1 MTVLPLCCFPNSA
14 WLKAYTLDNQVVID
28 VLENYL
34 KQTYRNRF
42 DIMGPNGVQTL
53 SIPVLG
59 QRGEKIPLNSI
70 LIEKGKWQKE
80 HLSSLR
86 TAYNAAPYAEHF
98 LPGVE
103 DLFMRP
109 PDSLMNFNL
118 QALNLSLEWLGIE
131 PKHKISSEYIQEAS
145 IDLRPIQKKRQDEFP
160 TYLQVFSD
168 RMEFEGD
175 LSAID
180 LAMNCGNE
188 GRFQM

>member
-14 WLKAYTLDNQVVID
+14 WIKSYVIDNQSTID
-28 VLENYL
+28 VHENYL

-53 SIPVLG
+53 SIPVIG
-59 QRGEKIPLNSI
+59 QKGEKIPLNSI
-70 LIEKGKWQKE
+70 LIEEGKWQKE

-86 TAYNAAPYAEHF
+86 TAYNAAPFAEHF
-98 LPGVE
+98 LPEIE

-109 PDSLMNFNL
+109 PESLVNFNL
-118 QALNLSLEWLGIE
+118 QALKLSLEWLGIE

-145 IDLRPIQKKRQDEFP
+145 IDLRPTQKKRQGEFP

-168 RMEFEGD
+168 RMLFEGN

-188 GRFQM
+188 GRFKI